1 MPRGQRFVRG
11 RSRGGH
17 SRRGDYR
24 PPRESHDRDQ
34 RRRSDVYPGQAKDF
48 EVRRERGVA
57 DPRREADGHPR
68 YRQVTSNYHRPRS
81 DDVQSGEGSRRQY
94 SDGNRSQVSGPSQ
107 SNWTRWNR
115 NSGAVRVPE
124 TVSTSRPTSVSMV
137 DQTGVSMVG
146 QTSVSVVGPSTT
158 NVPTVG
164 QTTPAQ
170 DEAVVSMLHQIFDLA
185 NIEKIR
191 ERVYHPSNR
200 VEPFNQALLM
210 ERCLRDIGSRMARQG
225 LSASA
230 PSASLGAPVQVTRA
244 VPAQPAASASIAVA
258 PVPAA
263 APSSQPSGQTA
274 PRQIYGVAQEEAEF
288 RQARREYATS
298 QRKPQLLPSRPTQAR
313 SGYSMTQPDKW
324 TVVRSKKSKKMPTR
338 SMPEEKQVPRK
349 EGHSSSSTAKMPVKR
364 RAPEPSKE
372 DDHSYCPPGQHK
384 QEVAIL

>member
-24 PPRESHDRDQ
+24 PPRDSHDRDQ
-34 RRRSDVYPGQAKDF
+34 RRRSDVYPGQARDF

-107 SNWTRWNR
+107 SNWTRWNQ
-115 NSGAVRVPE
+115 NSGAVRAPE

-137 DQTGVSMVG
+137 D

-225 LSASA
+225 LSTSA

-263 APSSQPSGQTA
+263 APSSQLSGQTA

-298 QRKPQLLPSRPTQAR
+298 QRKPQLLPSRPTRAR

-324 TVVRSKKSKKMPTR
+324 TVVRSKK
-338 SMPEEKQVPRK
+338 
-349 EGHSSSSTAKMPVKR
+349 
-364 RAPEPSKE
+364 
-372 DDHSYCPPGQHK
+372 
-384 QEVAIL
+384 

>member
-11 RSRGGH
+11 RSRCDH

-24 PPRESHDRDQ
+24 PPRDSHDRDQ
-34 RRRSDVYPGQAKDF
+34 RRQSDVYSGQARDL

-57 DPRREADGHPR
+57 DPRREADDHPR
-68 YRQVTSNYHRPRS
+68 CRQVTSNYHCPRS
-81 DDVQSGEGSRRQY
+81 DDVQLGESSHRQY

-107 SNWTRWNR
+107 SNCTRWNR
-115 NSGAVRVPE
+115 NSGAIRVPE
-124 TVSTSRPTSVSMV
+124 TVSTIRPTTNVPA
-137 DQTGVSMVG
+137 VG
-146 QTSVSVVGPSTT
+146 QTSVPRVGPSTST
-158 NVPTVG
+158 LG

-185 NIEKIR
+185 SIEKIR

-230 PSASLGAPVQVTRA
+230 PSASLGAPIEVTQA
-244 VPAQPAASASIAVA
+244 VPVQPAASATIAVA

-263 APSSQPSGQTA
+263 AAASQSSGQTA
-274 PRQIYGVAQEEAEF
+274 LRQIYGVAQEEA
-288 RQARREYATS
+288 TS
-298 QRKPQLLPSRPTQAR
+298 QRKPQSLPARQTQGK
-313 SGYSMTQPDKW
+313 SGYTMAQLKKW
-324 TVVRSKKSKKMPTR
+324 TVVRSKKSKRTPT
-338 SMPEEKQVPRK
+338 SSTPEKKQVPRK

-364 RAPEPSKE
+364 RAPEPSREDEVPKNTKE
-372 DDHSYCPPGQHK
+372 GRHVS
-384 QEVAIL
+384 